1 MYLKIFNFNNMFS
14 VKQFRIGLNVLF
26 IISMMAGVLS
36 CNKKFDEPP
45 AYVAPNINATITI
58 AELKALH
65 EFGSY
70 EEITTDDVIEG
81 IVVANDSSGNFYKE
95 FILQDAT
102 GGIDV
107 KVEQF
112 NLYTNF
118 PIGRQVFIK
127 VKGLYLGDYN
137 NNIQLGGSADAEGSI
152 NEIAS
157 DLVDQYILKGSFN
170 NAVVPEIVTVS
181 SLNDS
186 YQNKLIQLENFEFQS
201 SDLSK
206 TYAIAGSSPESV
218 NFTLKNCDG
227 QSIVLRNSGYSDFAT
242 LKVPGG
248 NGTITAIY
256 TVYGSTKQLFIR
268 DTSDI
273 KFYGERCTGGGGGVA
288 SPIDISALRA
298 LYPGTGSTDAP
309 DDKKISGIVI
319 SDRSSGNLTGQ
330 NLVLQQGDGLSGIVV
345 RFTAN
350 HSFNIGDNIEV
361 NVSGGSLGEYNG
373 WLQVSN
379 LDLSSAVKTGTGTIT
394 PRIATTQ
401 EINDNFETWESTLV
415 QINNATLSG
424 GTSGTFKST
433 TIVTDAAGTISSFTS
448 SSALFANTSYPTGS
462 ITFKGYVS
470 QFNTTKQVSMRTVTD
485 AQ

>member
-1 MYLKIFNFNNMFS
+1 MFS
-14 VKQFRIGLNVLF
+14 FKQFRIGFIALF
-26 IISMMAGVLS
+26 FMSLMAGVLS

-65 EFGSY
+65 EFGNF

-95 FILQDAT
+95 FILQDAS

-137 NNIQLGGSADAEGSI
+137 NNIQIGGSADAEGSI

-157 DLVDQYILKGSFN
+157 DLVDAYIIKGSFN
-170 NAVVPEIVTVS
+170 NTVVPELVSVS

-206 TYAIAGSSPESV
+206 TYAIAGSSPKSV

-242 LKVPGG
+242 LTVPGG
-248 NGTITAIY
+248 NGTITGIY
-256 TVYGSTKQLFIR
+256 TVYGSTKQLYIR

-273 KFYGERCTGGGGGVA
+273 KFYGARCTGGGGGGEA

-298 LYPGTGSTDAP
+298 LYPGTGTTDAP
-309 DDKKISGIVI
+309 DDKKISGVVI
-319 SDRSSGNLTGQ
+319 SDRTGGNLNGQ

-350 HSFNIGDNIEV
+350 HSFNIGDKLEV
-361 NVSGGSLGEYNG
+361 NVTGGSLGEYNG

-379 LDLSSAVKTGTGTIT
+379 LDLSAATKTGTGTIS
-394 PRIATTQ
+394 PRVATTQ
-401 EINDNFETWESTLV
+401 QVNDNFETWESTLV

-424 GTSGTFKST
+424 GTSGTFKGT
-433 TIVTDAAGTISSFTS
+433 TTVTDAAGTIVSFTAN
-448 SSALFANTSYPTGS
+448 SALFANTNFPTGT

-470 QFNTTKQVSMRTVTD
+470 QYNTTKQVNMRSVTD